1 MYSSLNSRGDCGGGE
16 GGEEGEGE
24 REGGEGG
31 GGEREE
37 GGGGRGRRQEG
48 EGKGKQKGAEVWG
61 EAGKGE
67 EKRNHAAAIVMV
79 TNYTNM

>member
-1 MYSSLNSRGDCGGGE
+1 M
-16 GGEEGEGE
+16 EEGREERRRGRERGKGE
-24 REGGEGG
+24 REEG

-48 EGKGKQKGAEVWG
+48 EGKGKQKGAEVWR